1 MAMTLDAGALI
12 AIDRGNRDLFVL
24 LRAAVR
30 RNGVVTVPAPVL
42 GQVWRDGSRQARM
55 ASLLA
60 ACQIELTTE
69 EMAKAAGVLLGRAR
83 RSDVIDALVVLGAA
97 RRGDDIL
104 TSDPDDL
111 SALVAAQPTA
121 VRITVV

>member
-12 AIDRGNRDLFVL
+12 AIDRGHRDLFVL